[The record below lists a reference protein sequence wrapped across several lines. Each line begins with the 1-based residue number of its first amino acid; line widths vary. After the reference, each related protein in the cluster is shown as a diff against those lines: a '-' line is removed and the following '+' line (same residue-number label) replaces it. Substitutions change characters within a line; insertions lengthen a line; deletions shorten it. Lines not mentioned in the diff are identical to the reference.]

1 MVSNLYL
8 TSGTLGTLK
17 KESGACLLF
26 QLIDGAIIL
35 FGCLQLQEEQIG
47 KMNFIDI
54 LICNDPND
62 TLLSDSPL
70 YVTGIITLVVC
81 CVFPVLLIG
90 VVLVSKNT
98 YM

>member
-1 MVSNLYL
+1 MLF
-8 TSGTLGTLK
+8 
-17 KESGACLLF
+17 F

-47 KMNFIDI
+47 KMNFLDI

-90 VVLVSKNT
+90 VVLVRIYVMFKIIICHLLLSFT
-98 YM
+98 TFFSCC